1 MQFLRD
7 QGSVGLNSS
16 KEEGLDKYGKSYLVN
31 IILSAVFI
39 VSGLYLAQL
48 YLMEFP
54 DPQLHWEGIVP
65 LIICL
70 LYYLFF

>member
-1 MQFLRD
+1 
-7 QGSVGLNSS
+7 
-16 KEEGLDKYGKSYLVN
+16 LDKYGKSYLVN